1 MGFMCTHSGLY
12 EYDEKC
18 SACLRPHGS
27 LFKVKSLIMFAE
39 QSCLSSLVKVTSHLN
54 MYIYIINIL
63 HVTLSCGIW

>member
-18 SACLRPHGS
+18 SVYLRPHGS

-39 QSCLSSLVKVTSHLN
+39 QYVCHAL
-54 MYIYIINIL
+54 
-63 HVTLSCGIW
+63 